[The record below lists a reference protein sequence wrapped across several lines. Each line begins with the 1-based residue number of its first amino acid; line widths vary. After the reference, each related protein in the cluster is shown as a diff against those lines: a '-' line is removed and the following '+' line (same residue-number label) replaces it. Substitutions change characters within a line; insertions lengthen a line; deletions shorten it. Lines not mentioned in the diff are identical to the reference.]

1 MNRRSSSRSRST
13 GLLRRAAAVL
23 AGLAA
28 ASVGLTGCLYSQ
40 IPDARSSVVREPDTT
55 GVSDELL
62 PYYSQ
67 KITWEACG
75 ARFDCAE
82 ITAPRDWENPS
93 AGDLALEIVRHQA
106 TGEFQGSLLI
116 NPGGPGSSG
125 YDFVAESLE
134 YAVGAD
140 LIERFDV
147 IGFDPRGVGRSSAV
161 VCLDDEQMDEY
172 NYGVIDAPRG
182 TPEWEDE
189 LTARNQQYADACEA
203 NSDGLLP
210 FITTVNSARDM
221 DLIRAVLG
229 DTTLNYLGYSYG
241 TFLGATY
248 AKLFPERAQRL
259 VLDGA
264 IDPAV
269 PGLEVGTTQ
278 AVGFESALRAYLA
291 DCVANSDCPFNGSV
305 DEATADLQ
313 ALLAVVARTPLE
325 NGDGRMLTVDTMIT
339 GVITAMYSEDSWPY
353 LTQGLTSVLQGDPS
367 GLFALA
373 DSYNGRLPDGTY
385 ADNSS
390 EAFRAYNCMDYPVE
404 DDQAAEDAAMA
415 KIEKLA
421 PTFAPYWQGPDP
433 CEVWP
438 HDPVGVREAIA
449 ASGSG
454 PIVVVGTTNDPATPY
469 EWSQSLAEQLE
480 NGVLVT
486 RVGEGHTG
494 YNKGSSCVDTAVEG
508 FLIDGTVP
516 DDGLRC
522 E

>member
-1 MNRRSSSRSRST
+1 MNRIVRSRS
-13 GLLRRAAAVL
+13 LRPLRRAAAVL

-28 ASVGLTGCLYSQ
+28 ASLVLSGCLYAQ
-40 IPDARSSVVREPDTT
+40 IPDAPTSISRDPDAS
-55 GVSDELL
+55 GVPAELE

-67 KITWEACG
+67 ALEWEACG
-75 ARFDCAE
+75 ARFDCTE
-82 ITAPRDWENPS
+82 VTAPRDWEDPT
-93 AGDLALEIVRHQA
+93 AGDLTLALIRHQA

-116 NPGGPGSSG
+116 NPGGPGSSA
-125 YDFVAESLE
+125 YDFVAQSLE
-134 YAVGAD
+134 YAVGPA

-161 VCLDDEQMDEY
+161 ACLDAEQMDEY
-172 NYGVIDAPRG
+172 NYGVLDAPRD
-182 TPEWEDE
+182 TPEWEAE
-189 LTARNQQYADACEA
+189 ITARNQQYADACKA

-210 FITTVNSARDM
+210 HITTVNSARDM

-229 DTTLNYLGYSYG
+229 DKTLNYLGYSYG

-264 IDPAV
+264 IDPSV
-269 PGLEVGTTQ
+269 PGLDVGTTQ
-278 AVGFESALRAYLA
+278 AVGFESALRAYLS
-291 DCVANSDCPFNGSV
+291 DCVSTAECPFNGSV
-305 DEATADLQ
+305 DEGIADFQ
-313 ALLAVVARTPLE
+313 ALLATVARTPIE

-339 GVITAMYSEDSWPY
+339 GVITAMYSEQSWPY
-353 LTQGLTSVLQGDPS
+353 LTQGLTAVLQGDPS
-367 GLFALA
+367 VLFALA
-373 DSYNGRLPDGTY
+373 DSYNGREPDGTY

-404 DDQAAEDAAMA
+404 DDPAAEAAAIA

-438 HDPVGVREAIA
+438 YPPVGVREPIA
-449 ASGSG
+449 ATGSG

-469 EWSQSLAEQLE
+469 EWSESLAQQLE

-494 YNKGSSCVDTAVEG
+494 YNKGSSCVDDAVES